1 MTTKDYGRDTAIQRA
16 RDFYSSQL
24 SQKLE
29 SAALGKYVV
38 IDGNSLD
45 YEVDASMIVA
55 TVHLQD
61 RQPDAMIVVFK
72 TPDDLDWLTRPRRD
86 ASRLGRTV
94 GEFNEDFSERNTPP
108 EISLSSASLEAENF
122 YNTELRAQ
130 LELVHTG
137 KYILIAGDTHDYE
150 IDDDPIVAGVHLL
163 DRQPDA
169 EMFMF
174 CIGCDSGQFAL
185 HGFPISVK

>member
-1 MTTKDYGRDTAIQRA
+1 MTKKDYASDAATQRA
-16 RDFYSSQL
+16 RDFYSSEL

-29 SAALGKYVV
+29 SAAPGKYVV

-61 RQPDAMIVVFK
+61 RKPDAMIAVFK
-72 TPDDLDWLTRPRRD
+72 IADDLGWITRPRRD
-86 ASRLGRTV
+86 ASRLGRAA
-94 GEFNEDFSERNTPP
+94 GEFNEDFGERDAPP
-108 EISLSSASLEAENF
+108 EISRSTASLEAESF

-130 LELVHTG
+130 LEPVHAG
-137 KYILIAGDTHDYE
+137 KYILIAGETHDYE
-150 IDDDPIVAGVHLL
+150 IDTDPIVAGVHLL

-174 CIGCDSGQFAL
+174 CIGCGGHQSVF
-185 HGFPISVK
+185 HGLRLYI

>member
-1 MTTKDYGRDTAIQRA
+1 MLATQPFRERKIFTARE
-16 RDFYSSQL
+16 L

-29 SAALGKYVV
+29 PAALGKYVV

-61 RQPDAMIVVFK
+61 RQPDARIAVFK
-72 TPDDLDWLTRPRRD
+72 IADHLNWLTRPRRD
-86 ASRLGRTV
+86 ASRPGRAA
-94 GEFNEDFSERNTPP
+94 GEFDEDFGERNTPP
-108 EISLSSASLEAENF
+108 EISRSPASLEAENF

-130 LELVHTG
+130 LEPVHTG
-137 KYILIAGDTHDYE
+137 KYILIAGETHDYE
-150 IDDDPIVAGVHLL
+150 IDADPIVAGVHLL
-163 DRQPDA
+163 DRQPGA

-174 CIGCDSGQFAL
+174 CIGCDGHQSVF
-185 HGFPISVK
+185 HGLRLYI

>member
-1 MTTKDYGRDTAIQRA
+1 MATKDYARDAAIQRA
-16 RDFYSSQL
+16 RDFYSSEL
-24 SQKLE
+24 SQNLE

-61 RQPDAMIVVFK
+61 RHPDARIVVFK
-72 TPDDLDWLTRPRRD
+72 IADDLDWLTQPRRD
-86 ASRLGRTV
+86 ASRLGRAD
-94 GEFNEDFSERNTPP
+94 GEFNEDFGERNTPP
-108 EISLSSASLEAENF
+108 EISRSPASLKAENF

-130 LELVHTG
+130 LEPLHAG
-137 KYILIAGDTHDYE
+137 KYILIAGETHDYE
-150 IDDDPIVAGVHLL
+150 IDGDPIAAGVHLL

-174 CIGCDSGQFAL
+174 CIGCDGGQFAL

>member
-1 MTTKDYGRDTAIQRA
+1 MTAKDYARDAAIQRA
-16 RDFYSSQL
+16 QEFYSLEL

-29 SAALGKYVV
+29 SAAPGKYVV

-61 RQPDAMIVVFK
+61 RQPDARIAVFK
-72 TPDDLDWLTRPRRD
+72 IADDFNWPIRPRRD
-86 ASRLGRTV
+86 ASPPGGAV
-94 GEFNEDFSERNTPP
+94 GEFNEDFGERDIPP
-108 EISLSSASLEAENF
+108 EISRSPASLEAENF

-130 LELVHTG
+130 LEPVHTG
-137 KYILIAGDTHDYE
+137 KYILIAGETHDYE
-150 IDDDPIVAGVHLL
+150 IDADPIVAGVHLL

-174 CIGCDSGQFAL
+174 CIGCDGGQFAL
-185 HGFPISVK
+185 HGFPMSVK

>member
-1 MTTKDYGRDTAIQRA
+1 MATKDYARDAAIQRA
-16 RDFYSSQL
+16 QDFYSSEL
-24 SQKLE
+24 RQKLE
-29 SAALGKYVV
+29 STAPGKYVV

-61 RQPDAMIVVFK
+61 RQPDAMMAVFK
-72 TPDDLDWLTRPRRD
+72 IADDPGWLTRPRRD
-86 ASRLGRTV
+86 ASRPGRAV
-94 GEFNEDFSERNTPP
+94 GEFNEDFGERNTPP
-108 EISLSSASLEAENF
+108 EISRSPASLEAENF

-130 LELVHTG
+130 LEPAHTG
-137 KYILIAGDTHDYE
+137 KYILIAGETHDYE
-150 IDDDPIVAGVHLL
+150 IDGDPIVAGVHLL

-174 CIGCDSGQFAL
+174 CIGCDGHQSVF
-185 HGFPISVK
+185 HGLRLYI

>member
-1 MTTKDYGRDTAIQRA
+1 MTTKDYARDAAIQRA
-16 RDFYSSQL
+16 QDFYSSEL
-24 SQKLE
+24 SHKLE
-29 SAALGKYVV
+29 PAALGKYVV

-61 RQPDAMIVVFK
+61 RQPDARIAVFK
-72 TPDDLDWLTRPRRD
+72 IADDFDWLTRPRRD
-86 ASRLGRTV
+86 ASCPGGAA
-94 GEFNEDFSERNTPP
+94 GEFNEDFGERNAPP
-108 EISLSSASLEAENF
+108 EISRSTASLEAENF

-130 LELVHTG
+130 LEPAHTG
-137 KYILIAGDTHDYE
+137 KYILITGETHDYE
-150 IDDDPIVAGVHLL
+150 IDSDPIVAGVHLL

-174 CIGCDSGQFAL
+174 CIGCDSHQIVF
-185 HGFPISVK
+185 HGLRLYI